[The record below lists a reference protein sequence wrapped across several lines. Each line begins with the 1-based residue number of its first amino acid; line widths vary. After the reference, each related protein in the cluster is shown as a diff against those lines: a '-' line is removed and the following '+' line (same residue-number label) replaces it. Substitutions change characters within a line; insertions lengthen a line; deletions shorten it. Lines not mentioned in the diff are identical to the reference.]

1 MDQWRRGRI
10 PDDPSGLDPA
20 VWPGEPAD
28 PDVRR
33 WPARWLLT
41 FGRGVTPGHVFL
53 LTLAL
58 ADKAIAGYDGPQ
70 QHNKGPN
77 VLSEEGVAFVRGT
90 VRDALIGAPEP
101 LTTSWVKGALS
112 ITGSL
117 AASVEAAWVASLAVD
132 TRRRRFAGVL
142 GLAAGCELRKQ
153 EIVTVRGTDVTRDER
168 GVHVRVREFDPR
180 TATCLAAFE
189 DILADA
195 AAAAGTNVVACPWS
209 THTTPYAIDGAM
221 QDLNGLAD
229 PPTRITLTWLRT
241 TWMVRHLE
249 AGTPLAVF
257 LPASGL
263 KTTGSLDK
271 LMAWVEV
278 DPDPAWHLRHA
289 AG

>member
-90 VRDALIGAPEP
+90 VRDALILDAP
-101 LTTSWVKGALS
+101 LS
-112 ITGSL
+112 IDVVGRVCGQMPC
-117 AASVEAAWVASLAVD
+117 AAG
-132 TRRRRFAGVL
+132 TL
-142 GLAAGCELRKQ
+142 GLAKGPRGPSERASAGCE
-153 EIVTVRGTDVTRDER
+153 
-168 GVHVRVREFDPR
+168 HR
-180 TATCLAAFE
+180 T
-189 DILADA
+189 
-195 AAAAGTNVVACPWS
+195 S
-209 THTTPYAIDGAM
+209 
-221 QDLNGLAD
+221 
-229 PPTRITLTWLRT
+229 
-241 TWMVRHLE
+241 
-249 AGTPLAVF
+249 
-257 LPASGL
+257 
-263 KTTGSLDK
+263 
-271 LMAWVEV
+271 
-278 DPDPAWHLRHA
+278 
-289 AG
+289 